1 MFVMQKGNIMK
12 IKLSS
17 ILQIEVDDDK
27 LVNWAYEKITGI
39 YTFNFTDG
47 STWKYE
53 SKSQSLYQLANQRP
67 IK

>member
-1 MFVMQKGNIMK
+1 MK

-27 LVNWAYEKITGI
+27 LVDWSYEKITGI
-39 YTFNFTDG
+39 YTFNFIDG

-53 SKSQSLYQLANQRP
+53 SKCKSLYQLA
-67 IK
+67 